1 MLGIGRFARERRRV
15 TIDWDKLYLAYDW
28 AKEWQILLAGLLVF
42 FAALIFAW
50 AIIRTAKLGAAAR
63 SARQQ
68 PDLRLAPGSISS
80 PVSGP
85 APAAPQVTAAQ
96 SNELISILEQLR
108 SLIRSALASLPPE
121 GETENSPVTFLC
133 QRILHL
139 RLDQLPSSAHT
150 GKAAQDSHEALIKQ
164 LNILRLHLKKGA
176 PAREISEI
184 LVQINASARSL
195 VAALLPAS
203 EKRRQANL
211 ETR

>member
-50 AIIRTAKLGAAAR
+50 AIIRAAKMGAAAR
-63 SARQQ
+63 AVRPQS
-68 PDLRLAPGSISS
+68 DLRLAPGSISS
-80 PVSGP
+80 PASGSAP
-85 APAAPQVTAAQ
+85 RPAASQVPAGQ
-96 SNELISILEQLR
+96 SSELISILEQLR

-139 RLDQLPSSAHT
+139 RLDQLPPS
-150 GKAAQDSHEALIKQ
+150 
-164 LNILRLHLKKGA
+164 
-176 PAREISEI
+176 
-184 LVQINASARSL
+184 
-195 VAALLPAS
+195 
-203 EKRRQANL
+203 
-211 ETR
+211 